1 MIKVVSYP
9 ILFLT
14 MAVLAGCGT
23 DSNEDL
29 ERWVEQT
36 LARPP
41 QPIDPIPPMAQPES
55 FVYQAS
61 SLRDP
66 FVRPQ
71 ASQVAVGDGATSG
84 PRPDPDRRQEFLES
98 YPLDALEMVGTIETP
113 EAKFA
118 LISDVEDTIHR
129 VREGNYLGQNHG
141 RIERITPVAIELVE
155 LIPDGAEGWRERQAR
170 IALRE
175 DQQG

>member
-1 MIKVVSYP
+1 MKALSCLV
-9 ILFLT
+9 LLMA
-14 MAVLAGCGT
+14 MAVLTGCGT
-23 DSNEDL
+23 GDNDDL

-41 QPIDPIPPMAQPES
+41 APIDPIPPMRQPES
-55 FVYQAS
+55 FAYQAS
-61 SLRDP
+61 NLRDP
-66 FVRPQ
+66 FMRPQ
-71 ASQVAVGDGATSG
+71 SPRVTDAGADGSG
-84 PRPDPDRRQEFLES
+84 PRPDPDRRQEFLENF
-98 YPLDALEMVGTIETP
+98 PLDALEMVGTIETP

-118 LISDVEDTIHR
+118 LISDVEETIHR

-141 RIERITPVAIELVE
+141 RIERITSVGVELVE

-175 DQQG
+175 DRRG